1 MPLQNRVDPFG
12 HIHAAPE
19 RGTMMGNRGGRIHDP
34 ATKTLNRRFASR
46 RWIACVCEFR
56 GRQRDLMG
64 NSYTELFF
72 LDEVTAFAAGHR
84 PCAEC
89 RRADFNRFMDH
100 WRDAFQISG
109 KISVD
114 AVDEVLHRERCV
126 SGSEWEYTNA
136 KTVTVYPDGVDICTD
151 QSVYALRGG
160 KALQWSFS
168 GYGEPVAVST
178 LKGLLRLLTPPSIV
192 KVFQS
197 GYSPGWHSSA
207 GA

>member
-12 HIHAAPE
+12 EIHAVPE

-46 RWIACVCEFR
+46 RWIACVCAFR
-56 GRQRDLMG
+56 GRQRDVMG

-89 RRADFNRFMDH
+89 RRADFNRFMAH

-109 KISVD
+109 KFSVD
-114 AVDEVLHRERCV
+114 AVDSVLHRERCI
-126 SGSEWEYTNA
+126 SGSEGEHLDA
-136 KTVTVYPDGVDICTD
+136 DAVMDSPDGVTIC
-151 QSVYALRGG
+151 VGRLAYALRAGV
-160 KALQWSFS
+160 ALPWSFS
-168 GYGEPVAVST
+168 GYGKPLLAAT
-178 LKGLLRLLTPPSIV
+178 LKGPFRLLTPPSIV
-192 KVFQS
+192 KIFQS